1 MRVFPAFTLALGLAG
16 GLAAYGVSP
25 SQYGNGRSQDSGAA
39 PQQYGQPMPQPIPG
53 NAVFPG
59 SQGGPQGGPAGAP
72 LMPGQAQPFAPGPL
86 AAHNSAPPDYDS
98 MPVPDWAK
106 GWKHYHWE
114 EALALWQGKKALFC
128 DARAK
133 SEYDQGHIPGAIPL
147 PMAEFDKYYA
157 LYKDKLRKAKYIVTY
172 CHGVNCQ
179 MSNKVAQHL
188 VEDKDKQFKNVGSFF
203 GGWPMWQEHNM
214 PIETGGEPQPR

>member
-1 MRVFPAFTLALGLAG
+1 
-16 GLAAYGVSP
+16 
-25 SQYGNGRSQDSGAA
+25 
-39 PQQYGQPMPQPIPG
+39 
-53 NAVFPG
+53 
-59 SQGGPQGGPAGAP
+59 
-72 LMPGQAQPFAPGPL
+72 
-86 AAHNSAPPDYDS
+86 

-114 EALALWQGKKALFC
+114 EAKKLWDEKEALFC

-133 SEYDQGHIPGAIPL
+133 AEYDQGHIPGAIPL

-157 LYKDKLRKAKYIVTY
+157 LYKDRIKHAKYLVTY

-188 VEDKDKQFKNVGSFF
+188 VEDKDKKFTNVGSFF
-203 GGWPMWQEHNM
+203 GGWPMWQQHNM
-214 PIETGGEPQPR
+214 PIETGGEPKPR